1 MVKKRVVV
9 LANTPLLYFFF
20 KEILLD
26 KRLAG
31 HVDPVKRADQVID
44 LMSHAGPYHLLVI
57 DAAHCRQE
65 SIRLIAWLNQQS
77 IACPIILILPSTTA
91 STFSLNHTVIS
102 LPAPVDFST
111 LITRA
116 QAVLSKGEPYSQSVD

>member
-1 MVKKRVVV
+1 
-9 LANTPLLYFFF
+9 LLYFFF

-26 KRLAG
+26 KRLVG

-65 SIRLIAWLNQQS
+65 STRLISWLNRQS
-77 IACPIILILPSTTA
+77 MACPIILILPSTTS
-91 STFSLNHTVIS
+91 STFSLNHTFIS
-102 LPAPVDFST
+102 LHAPVDLLT
-111 LITRA
+111 LITSA
-116 QAVLSKGEPYSQSVD
+116 QAVLNKVEPYSRSAG